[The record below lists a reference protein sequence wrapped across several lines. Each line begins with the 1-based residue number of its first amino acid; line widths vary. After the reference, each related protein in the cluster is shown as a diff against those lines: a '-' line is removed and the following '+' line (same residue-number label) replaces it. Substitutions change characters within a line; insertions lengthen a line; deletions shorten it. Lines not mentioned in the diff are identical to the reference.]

1 MKRININFTDDP
13 NYRYKMP
20 VMEVRSQGRGNGA
33 QFVIENLK
41 DVAFALHRSPEEI
54 TKFFQLG
61 FGNFGRYNPSEG
73 SVTFTGSATIAEASR
88 VLKDYVFTHVLCQAC
103 SNPETSYILKEK
115 GLSMV
120 CAACGQARPLAADR
134 FTRYVIKI
142 IEQKTRAE
150 QGKTGASD
158 RPEAS
163 RVRSPVILYPR
174 IKKIMRYDITPS
186 AKAGELQ
193 EIADEAVKSRI
204 LREDEIVFFYM
215 AALFDTDRPA
225 LNYIKE
231 CIPVL
236 REILTKD
243 DGLSL
248 LHSLDCITR
257 KYEEEMLSSKTN
269 LLSAILLELYG
280 SELIDKNAVNAWIT
294 DVTIPVVPVEYH
306 ERVVET
312 AGPFLEWLE
321 KQGDEEYDEEE
332 YEEESD

>member
-1 MKRININFTDDP
+1 MKRINVNFTDDP

-20 VMEVRSQGRGNGA
+20 VMELRSQGRGNGA

-41 DVAFALHRSPEEI
+41 DVALALHRSPEEI
-54 TKFFQLG
+54 TKFLQLG

-134 FTRYVIKI
+134 FTKYVIKVM
-142 IEQKTRAE
+142 EQKTRTE
-150 QGKTGASD
+150 QGKSGALD
-158 RPEAS
+158 RPDAS
-163 RVRSPVILYPR
+163 RVKSPVILYPR
-174 IKKIMRYDITPS
+174 IRKIMKYDITPA
-186 AKAGELQ
+186 AKAGEMQ
-193 EIADEAVKSRI
+193 EIVDEAVKNRI

-215 AALFDTDRPA
+215 AALFDTDKP
-225 LNYIKE
+225 NISYVKE
-231 CIPVL
+231 CIAVL
-236 REILTKD
+236 RELLTKD

-257 KYEEEMLSSKTN
+257 KYEEEMLNSKTN

-306 ERVVET
+306 EHVVEI
-312 AGPFLEWLE
+312 AAPFLEWLE
-321 KQGDEEYDEEE
+321 KQDEDDEEE

>member
-41 DVAFALHRSPEEI
+41 DVALALHRSPEEI

-120 CAACGQARPLAADR
+120 CAACGQARPLVTDR
-134 FTRYVIKI
+134 FTKHIMKI
-142 IEQKTRAE
+142 MEQKARQE
-150 QGKTGASD
+150 QGKGGALDRSD
-158 RPEAS
+158 TI
-163 RVRSPVILYPR
+163 RVKSPVILYPR
-174 IKKIMRYDITPS
+174 IRKVMKYNISPT
-186 AKAGELQ
+186 AKAAELQ
-193 EIADEAVKSRI
+193 EIADEAVKNRI
-204 LREDEIVFFYM
+204 LREDEVVFFYM
-215 AALFDTDRPA
+215 AALFADKPNI
-225 LNYIKE
+225 NYVKE
-231 CIPVL
+231 FVPVL
-236 REILTKD
+236 REIFTKD
-243 DGLSL
+243 DGLGI
-248 LHSLDCITR
+248 LHSLDCVTR
-257 KYEEEMLSSKTN
+257 KYEEEMFNSKTN
-269 LLSAILLELYG
+269 LLSAILLELYR

-294 DVTIPVVPVEYH
+294 DVTVPIVPVEYH
-306 ERVVET
+306 DRVVET
-312 AGPFLEWLE
+312 AAPFLEWLE
-321 KQGDEEYDEEE
+321 KQSEEEYDEEE
-332 YEEESD
+332 YDEESD